1 MRQKDYE
8 REKIKRKRRKNI
20 TRAERKVSSE
30 TGYRTDERKEAL
42 LLLVSNPQSLRL
54 PPQLLLLNPQRL
66 LPRLERSQYIT
77 LASSAWTAS
86 GGRRGDDGLDVL
98 RMSGDARDGRSAG

>member
-1 MRQKDYE
+1 MRRKDYE
-8 REKIKRKRRKNI
+8 REKIKRKRRKKI

-30 TGYRTDERKEAL
+30 TGYKTDERKEAL
-42 LLLVSNPQSLRL
+42 LLLVSNPRSLRL

-66 LPRLERSQYIT
+66 LPRLERSQRVT
-77 LASSAWTAS
+77 LASSAWTVS